1 MVTTRSAGT
10 RTINEILAAARSRH
24 RRSSAA
30 VAAGVDHIDTAQYY
44 GSGVVNGPIREALY
58 PHPRRPRMALKIMPH
73 GRP

>member
-10 RTINEILAAARSRH
+10 RTIHEILAAARSRH

-30 VAAGVDHIDTAQYY
+30 VDHIDTAQYY

-58 PHPRRPRMALKIMPH
+58 RHPRRPRMALKIMPH